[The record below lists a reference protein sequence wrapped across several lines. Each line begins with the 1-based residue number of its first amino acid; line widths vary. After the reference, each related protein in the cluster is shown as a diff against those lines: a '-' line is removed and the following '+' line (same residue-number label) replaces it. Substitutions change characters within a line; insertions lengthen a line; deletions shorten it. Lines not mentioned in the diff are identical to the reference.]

1 MTSTERSQAEIS
13 TARDIRSALIP
24 LISIAEEQNLAM
36 LGHLLRLAISEA
48 EQIMGEEPH
57 SFARKA
63 ELGKR

>member
-24 LISIAEEQNLAM
+24 LSSRAEEQNLAM

-57 SFARKA
+57 LLVRKA
-63 ELGKR
+63 DLGRR